1 MRFRSTTI
9 LGVLALLIFSCSS
22 SSENESG
29 SEGNLLQEFHF
40 EVLDSIKVDA
50 LEVLVALDYN
60 PESDTYLLKQQREGI
75 VYLVDS
81 KGNILDQRDLGGEG
95 PNQAG
100 TFMEGQ
106 FAGSE
111 GYVFKELSPT
121 MDFHEY
127 DSDFQKVKV
136 HPGAAVGLNALVIN
150 YYRQTFDFLTLNGS
164 PFLIGEEIN
173 GYDAAEING
182 EKIGAEFYYKA
193 TSGFLLNLSTDS
205 LQRVNLF
212 AEDWKPRLEKNWI
225 GNSLPS
231 ITYDSKS
238 QTAFLLP
245 SKGNQ
250 LSVFSVN
257 SGGLKLKESIELVHP
272 DREGAKADADQDG
285 LTYPGF
291 DDVRNLGGYQL
302 VSFNTAVPEDVLTGI
317 KAKAGEE
324 YYRDPEFTQALKTY
338 RKERYILIKE
348 GKQVGVVN
356 GGPEEG
362 RINLGLP
369 DGTVLVKAA
378 DGEVERDYNLFY
390 RMRVVKK

>member
-1 MRFRSTTI
+1 MRFRSTTL
-9 LGVLALLIFSCSS
+9 LGFLTLLIFSCSNS
-22 SSENESG
+22 SKNESG
-29 SEGNLLQEFHF
+29 IEGNLLQEFHF

-60 PESDTYLLKQQREGI
+60 PENDTYLLKQQREGVI
-75 VYLVDS
+75 YLVDS
-81 KGNILDQRDLGGEG
+81 KGNILEQRDLGGEG

-106 FAGSE
+106 FAGS

-127 DSDFQKVKV
+127 DSDFQKIKV

-164 PFLIGEEIN
+164 PYLIGEEIN
-173 GYDAAEING
+173 GYEAGVIDG
-182 EKIGAEFYYKA
+182 SKIGAEFYDKA
-193 TSGFLLNLSTDS
+193 TSGFLLNLKDDS
-205 LQRVNLF
+205 LQRINLF

-238 QTAFLLP
+238 HTAFVLP

-250 LSVFSVN
+250 LSVFNVN
-257 SGGLKLKESIELVHP
+257 SGGLELKESIELVHP
-272 DREGAKADADQDG
+272 DREGAIANADQDG

-291 DDVRNLGGYQL
+291 DDVRNLGEYQL
-302 VSFNTAVPEDVLTGI
+302 VSFNTAMPEDVLTGI

-324 YYRDPEFTQALKTY
+324 YYRDPEFTQAIKTY

-390 RMRVVKK
+390 RMRMVEK

>member
-164 PFLIGEEIN
+164 PYLIGEEIN
-173 GYDAAEING
+173 GYEAGEIDG
-182 EKIGAEFYYKA
+182 SKIGAEFYNRA
-193 TSGFLLNLSTDS
+193 TSGFLLELNQDS
-205 LQRVNLF
+205 LLRLNLF
-212 AEDWKPRLEKNWI
+212 AEDWKARKDKNWI
-225 GNSLPS
+225 GSSLPS
-231 ITYDSKS
+231 IAFDPKS
-238 QTAFLLP
+238 QTAFTLP

-250 LSVFSVN
+250 LSIFNISPK
-257 SGGLKLKESIELVHP
+257 GLELQESIVLVHP
-272 DREGAKADADQDG
+272 DREGAVVNPDQDM

-291 DDVRNLGGYQL
+291 DDVRNLGEYQL
-302 VSFNTAVPEDVLTGI
+302 VSFNTAMPEDVLSGI

-324 YYRDPEFTQALKTY
+324 YYRDPEFTQALETY
-338 RKERYILIKE
+338 RKERFILIKD
-348 GKQVGVVN
+348 GKQIGIIN
-356 GGPEEG
+356 EGPEEG

-378 DGEVERDYNLFY
+378 DGELERDYNLFY
-390 RMRVVKK
+390 KMRLVVK